1 MFKKRR
7 TEGRKDGRNEVR
19 KEGMEGR
26 KGKERKG
33 RKGRKERMD
42 GSSNVYT
49 VERWSVRIDLK
60 SKLIRHK
67 LRIWIRIGRLV

>member
-1 MFKKRR
+1 VFKKRR

-33 RKGRKERMD
+33 KERKERKEGKD
-42 GSSNVYT
+42 G
-49 VERWSVRIDLK
+49 WK
-60 SKLIRHK
+60 
-67 LRIWIRIGRLV
+67 